1 MKQYVKELYRRKDLI
16 HYLVTSNLKAQ
27 HRNSALGYL
36 WWMLDPLLSVFVY
49 YFLVVIVMDRGGKG
63 YGPFL
68 VVGLVVFKS
77 FSATITNAS
86 KSIIR
91 QAGIIT
97 QVYLPKVVFPIASSI
112 SQLINFLFGV
122 LVIILFLL
130 VNKIQLGQALL
141 WFPYI
146 LLIHLSTLIA
156 ISLFVA
162 YICVFLRDIEN
173 FLTYINMLLR
183 YGSPVI
189 WEITS
194 LPEKFMIIARINPLS
209 AFLNSYRNIFL
220 YNIAPEVMNLL
231 IIGIVSIAVS
241 ILFVFVYSRT
251 EHKIV
256 MIL

>member
-256 MIL
+256 KIL

>member
-173 FLTYINMLLR
+173 FLTYINMLIR

-194 LPEKFMIIARINPLS
+194 LPEKFRIIARINPLS

-256 MIL
+256 KIL

>member
-194 LPEKFMIIARINPLS
+194 LPEKFRIIARINPLS

-256 MIL
+256 KIL

>member
-1 MKQYVKELYRRKDLI
+1 MKQYIKELYRRKDLV

-27 HRNSALGYL
+27 HRNSALGYI
-36 WWMLDPLLSVFVY
+36 WWMLDPLLSVLVY
-49 YFLVVIVMDRGGKG
+49 YFLVVIVMNRGGEG

-77 FSATITNAS
+77 FSASITNAS

-97 QVYLPKVVFPIASSI
+97 QVYLPKAVFPIASSI
-112 SQLINFLFGV
+112 SQLINFIFGV
-122 LVIILFLL
+122 LVILLFLL
-130 VNKIQLGQALL
+130 INKVPLGLSLL

-146 LLIHLSTLIA
+146 LVIHLITLTA
-156 ISLFVA
+156 ISLFIA

-173 FLTYINMLLR
+173 FLTYVNMLLR

-189 WEITS
+189 WDITS
-194 LPEKFMIIARINPLS
+194 LPERFRIIARINPLS

-220 YNIAPEVMNLL
+220 YNTAPEVVNLL
-231 IIGIVSIAVS
+231 IIGSISIAVS
-241 ILFVFVYSRT
+241 ILFVYIYSKT

-256 MIL
+256 KIL